1 MGSYLENLASSQTSF
16 NPVGSSIS
24 QSSATNAAKQPSSPG
39 GAFGPYLDN
48 LSKPTS
54 SSPAGNG
61 ISMNSYLGNMST
73 KDSSKN
79 PSAGGMNSYLDR
91 LSSAPSTSNAV
102 DIATPKTI
110 TSAPLEKVEAQP
122 PKPLGFPEKLLVG
135 LMVAIFALG
144 IPPKYWD
151 SFLSEMNTGVRF
163 DSLMNTYPKEMVK
176 AFESLSTNL
185 KGLATSGVTV
195 ESKNLPTSGVMI
207 ESKDTTGVT
216 VESNVLPKEVT
227 AESKDV
233 ASPEVTVESM
243 VVASPEVVAEG
254 KYLTPSEVTVE
265 SKDLSP
271 PEVTADAKDTETS
284 EVTVESKDS
293 TTAKVAV
300 ESADMD
306 TKAATEKSKD
316 LAPTG
321 VTVESKDLTV
331 SDAVES
337 IAARPTIELLS
348 KDDDVIPSSNSFPAG
363 EDATKAIDRL
373 TSTKYLNF
381 DKINTGF
388 TVTPKAG
395 ASVISSISIT
405 TANDSPERDPATWQ
419 ILGSNNGVDF
429 TEIAQGSMK
438 ANPARFHTE
447 TMPFSNT
454 KSYTSYKVI
463 FPTIVD
469 ASLANS
475 MQVAEVALYGTTV

>member
-1 MGSYLENLASSQTSF
+1 MNVAARKTDTNLPTEAAEVLQKKDMRLSQGLPIAILAASISLGIGIGVQS
-16 NPVGSSIS
+16 NEWSSILS
-24 QSSATNAAKQPSSPG
+24 DIRSGAK
-39 GAFGPYLDN
+39 F
-48 LSKPTS
+48 
-54 SSPAGNG
+54 
-61 ISMNSYLGNMST
+61 
-73 KDSSKN
+73 
-79 PSAGGMNSYLDR
+79 
-91 LSSAPSTSNAV
+91 
-102 DIATPKTI
+102 
-110 TSAPLEKVEAQP
+110 E
-122 PKPLGFPEKLLVG
+122 
-135 LMVAIFALG
+135 
-144 IPPKYWD
+144 
-151 SFLSEMNTGVRF
+151 
-163 DSLMNTYPKEMVK
+163 SLMNSFPKDLPERFETYSNKY
-176 AFESLSTNL
+176 T
-185 KGLATSGVTV
+185 KGLATKRVPGDSKDLATIGIMV
-195 ESKNLPTSGVMI
+195 ES
-207 ESKDTTGVT
+207 SKVATT
-216 VESNVLPKEVT
+216 EAT